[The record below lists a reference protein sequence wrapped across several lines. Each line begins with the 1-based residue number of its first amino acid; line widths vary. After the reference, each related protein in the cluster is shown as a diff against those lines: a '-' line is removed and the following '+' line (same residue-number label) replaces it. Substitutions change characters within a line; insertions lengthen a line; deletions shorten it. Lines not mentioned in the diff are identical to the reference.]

1 MEVTGKSKNC
11 RDEDMFTATVLTV
24 GKKLDIA

>member
-1 MEVTGKSKNC
+1 MEITGKRKNS

-24 GKKLDIA
+24 GKKLDTA